1 MGNPSKMAQV
11 EASGLRKPPVDSS
24 LREMSES

>member
-11 EASGLRKPPVDSS
+11 EARGLCKPPVESS
-24 LREMSES
+24 LREMGEL